1 MCAGMCT
8 RWGLTSILL
17 ADHDVRSEPVE
28 LRAIRQPVKAGSA
41 RGAAAWVWRRQY
53 PVRPATL
60 RREDEDESF
69 EHVCLGGLRHV
80 MKSVKALCRYV
91 NSVNTQCTNF
101 VKTGT

>member
-1 MCAGMCT
+1 MRVCMHACVLHAMAV
-8 RWGLTSILL
+8 RLTSILL

-69 EHVCLGGLRHV
+69 EHACLGGAATRNEIRESAV
-80 MKSVKALCRYV
+80 SVRE
-91 NSVNTQCTNF
+91 
-101 VKTGT
+101 